1 MGAPQAH
8 GIPPRLL
15 LLAAAEKKQFEE
27 SSHYIPSD
35 CLCVVSSLPGE
46 RESKQRPFC
55 LRAAGGKQRANEGQN
70 FCQLEIRQVISSPQ
84 TKVGLGLSLV
94 GPSAL
99 ESEGEW

>member
-8 GIPPRLL
+8 GIPPQV
-15 LLAAAEKKQFEE
+15 LAAVEKKQFEE

-35 CLCVVSSLPGE
+35 CLCEPATSPG
-46 RESKQRPFC
+46 RESKQSLFVS
-55 LRAAGGKQRANEGQN
+55 KQLEASKRGTKLLSTQNPPSHFVGTNEGG
-70 FCQLEIRQVISSPQ
+70 FGV
-84 TKVGLGLSLV
+84 SLV